1 MGHAALKTP
10 PSAVMGHVTEI
21 VAKAHLAMARAVLS
35 MEKRCVAH
43 HAKDQPYHLAVA
55 MVVDAGAVKQTD
67 MRNLEKCRSKI

>member
-21 VAKAHLAMARAVLS
+21 VAMAHLAMARAVLS
-35 MEKRCVAH
+35 MTNRCVAH
-43 HAKDQPYHLAVA
+43 KPKDHHHLAVA